1 MHSCTLSNASMVTP
15 PLSWNQKLAKCNVYR
30 MAAAAAARPK
40 HSPEHH
46 HHHHRC
52 RHWRNVLKRNEWIQ
66 WFTQWAF
73 NESVTNSF
81 FFIVNI
87 IFAGQCEHW
96 FAPYVLCC
104 CWSHYLWARVL
115 SLIPCLSM
123 CMCAGVVLL
132 LRFDYLDA
140 NTHRS
145 LENIWRS
152 NTLIVPNCVARRIQF
167 ESLFI
172 LNAAVHQ
179 ASSQWHRHKQAVS
192 FSFGF
197 VDSFVNYYN

>member
-1 MHSCTLSNASMVTP
+1 MCIEWRRRRLLDRNIRQNIIIIIIGAGIDGTCWKGMSGYNDLHNEHSMRVSQTV
-15 PLSWNQKLAKCNVYR
+15 
-30 MAAAAAARPK
+30 
-40 HSPEHH
+40 
-46 HHHHRC
+46 
-52 RHWRNVLKRNEWIQ
+52 
-66 WFTQWAF
+66 
-73 NESVTNSF
+73 F

-179 ASSQWHRHKQAVS
+179 ASSMAQTQTSGIVFLWFCWFIRELL
-192 FSFGF
+192 
-197 VDSFVNYYN
+197 